1 MIRLSS
7 ISLEVRHYF
16 VVIIVFGITGSI
28 AVLLSKLLLNDALGL
43 DGTLWAGP
51 WSYRFA
57 YLALIPPS
65 YSVMLVAVG
74 SLFGKREFFAR
85 RVVRMWC
92 RLVPFRR

>member
-1 MIRLSS
+1 VIRLSS